1 MGPFNTVGFLKFPT
15 LIGYRIIKFELTGLY
30 VRTTYY
36 RIFLSLARL
45 SRDAKQFPSTTSQS
59 LPSSKSVNNHHRA
72 STHMAMASSLQ
83 PYPTGS
89 APSFEEAS
97 GLTWTPLFQQQC
109 SFPPEIFRQVMLN
122 LIRNPNLNSSY
133 LFRADISFDS
143 PITDDVLPPAKIPP
157 RLANINGYDLKT
169 IIVRTMIPRNTLLD
183 KPLDQTCLFH
193 EQFTVS
199 GEVNSLVTY
208 QSHISSAAE
217 SPFYHPSVR
226 AIGFLQSFNPQTQAG
241 SCSIHFSFFESEP
254 RSTKLERTA
263 QNLLAV
269 VCKHGKGI
277 TDGYVKRVNHD
288 IIIPQA
294 IVQNTYSRLKAK
306 YARALLSSWV
316 ECTDPS
322 KHVYEDLSIAA
333 FLIEL
338 WAEMYKD
345 TKFPGFVDIG
355 CGNGLLV
362 HILLEEGYNGW
373 GFDARKRKSWA
384 TYNSKTQENLKELVL
399 IPSVLQ
405 KGSSTACGGMTYGN
419 GSNGEG
425 TNQKLSQQPS
435 TPAITS
441 GEFRTG
447 TFIISNHADEL
458 TPWTP
463 ILANTSRSPFMMIPC
478 CSHDLSGAKFR
489 APPVK
494 GLRSSGSA
502 YASFV
507 TWVSQIAEDCGWVVE
522 KEMLRIPSTRNTA
535 LIGRHRMNSFEE
547 IDLKQLVIANG
558 GAGCWEENAFRLTSN
573 ATRSH

>member
-1 MGPFNTVGFLKFPT
+1 
-15 LIGYRIIKFELTGLY
+15 
-30 VRTTYY
+30 
-36 RIFLSLARL
+36 
-45 SRDAKQFPSTTSQS
+45 
-59 LPSSKSVNNHHRA
+59 
-72 STHMAMASSLQ
+72 MASSLQ

-97 GLTWTPLFQQQC
+97 GRTWTPLFQQQC
-109 SFPPEIFRQVMLN
+109 SFSPEIFRQVMLH
-122 LIRNPNLNSSY
+122 LIRNPNINSSY

-143 PITDDVLPPAKIPP
+143 PTTDDVLPPAKIPP

-169 IIVRTMIPRNTLLD
+169 II
-183 KPLDQTCLFH
+183 
-193 EQFTVS
+193 
-199 GEVNSLVTY
+199 
-208 QSHISSAAE
+208 
-217 SPFYHPSVR
+217 
-226 AIGFLQSFNPQTQAG
+226 AG
-241 SCSIHFSFFESEP
+241 SCSVHFSFFESEP

-269 VCKHGKGI
+269 ICKHGKGI
-277 TDGYVKRVNHD
+277 ADGYVKKVNHD

-384 TYNSKTQENLKELVL
+384 TYNSMTQENLKELVL
-399 IPSVLQ
+399 IPSILQ
-405 KGSSTACGGMTYGN
+405 KSSSSACRGMTYGN

-447 TFIISNHADEL
+447 AFIISNHADEL

-463 ILANTSRSPFMMIPC
+463 ILANTSKSPFMMIPC
-478 CSHDLSGAKFR
+478 CSHDFSGAKFR

-535 LIGRHRMNSFEE
+535 LIGRHRANSYEE
-547 IDLKQLVIANG
+547 IDLNQLVIANG